1 MNRHQEAYAQY
12 RIAAEDPRLQG
23 EMIGNSATLMRARY
37 ILSYIPVNI
46 ENDRM
51 LGNVTKEQ
59 AFMMLKQLAMIE
71 QFVPS
76 FYWLGKI
83 QYSI

>member
-1 MNRHQEAYAQY
+1 MV
-12 RIAAEDPRLQG
+12 G
-23 EMIGNSATLMRARY
+23 KSATLMRARY